1 MRLPSRMPRLL
12 AAIAAGTTLLG
23 LAAGPSLAATPTAG
37 TAPLVQQSPGSL
49 VPPAGAAAT
58 DQSEHSAPQS
68 RRLTPEQLPPL
79 GLPVPPGSAASVN
92 ASVNASETASATASS
107 RALSAAPPAA
117 QSCTPADF
125 AARTGAALVS
135 FVKASAPKCIGSL
148 FYTSGSEASA
158 VFRQSQMAT
167 VADAF
172 RDAAAP
178 YPGDNSTSVWQ
189 LVLFLRAGYYVQS
202 NDPQRIPGFDKSL
215 TDAVARGID
224 AFVAGPHFTDVT
236 DANGEVANDVVILTD
251 SAGLQARYLG
261 TYQQVLNAY
270 DRSYDS
276 SRNMVTFV
284 NSVFTPL
291 DRGHDR
297 NPDFLAAVTADP
309 SLIDTLDGFARK
321 HRDLLGTD
329 NAVLDANAARVLTRF
344 VKYPAFQAKVRPLVK
359 ALLDGSSITGPTAP
373 LWVTTADMADY
384 LDPGQCST
392 YGICDLDKRLIA
404 AALPVRH
411 TCDATRTVLTQD
423 LTPAELAAV
432 CADLKGEDAFF
443 HNLVRDNGPI
453 PGQYESSVQIAVFA
467 DKANYQTYAGAI
479 YGANTNNGGI
489 TLTGDPSDPANQ
501 PVTIMY
507 RHPTDNGFTAR
518 IWNLNHEYAHVLDA
532 RYNLKGGFTQ
542 QTSVPDLWWI
552 EGVAEYVSYT
562 YRGLT
567 DTNAVT
573 QAPKHT
579 YPLSTLLQST
589 YLNSDV
595 VRVYHWGYLAA
606 RHMIEKYPSVVQGML
621 YYFRTGNYAQGYAY
635 YNAIGTRYDA
645 GFNTWLDLC
654 ATDTCLTAGTPT
666 AAFDS
671 AATGLTA
678 QLTDRSAVTGGKGT
692 ITSRAWN
699 FGDGTTSADAAPWKT
714 YTRPGTYT
722 VTLTVT
728 DSNGKTATTSRP
740 VTVTTPAA
748 PTACTG
754 TDLRAMD
761 RNCFR
766 TGRSAAAGE
775 QDKLYIYMP
784 AGTVTLNVTTAG
796 GTGTAYLY
804 YSADTWASSTA
815 YTAASTNSTGT
826 QSVTVTNTTAGY
838 RYITLYGRTAFN
850 GVTVTTQY

>member
-1 MRLPSRMPRLL
+1 MPRLL
-12 AAIAAGTTLLG
+12 AAIAAGTALLG
-23 LAAGPSLAATPTAG
+23 LAAGPSLAATPTAEAASR
-37 TAPLVQQSPGSL
+37 TQRAPAGFL
-49 VPPAGAAAT
+49 PPTGAAAT
-58 DQSEHSAPQS
+58 DPSEHGAPQS

-79 GLPVPPGSAASVN
+79 GLPVSPESAS
-92 ASVNASETASATASS
+92 SATASAKAS
-107 RALSAAPPAA
+107 PQALSAAPPVA

-125 AARTGAALVS
+125 SARSGAALVS

-167 VADAF
+167 IADAF
-172 RDAAAP
+172 RDAAAT
-178 YPGDNSTSVWQ
+178 YPGDNSTSAWQ

-251 SAGLQARYLG
+251 SAKLQARYLS
-261 TYQQVLNAY
+261 TYRQVLNGY
-270 DRSYDS
+270 NSSYDG
-276 SRNMVTFV
+276 SRSMVTLV

-291 DRGHDR
+291 DRGHDN
-297 NPDFLAAVTADP
+297 NPDFLAAVSADP
-309 SLIDTLDGFARK
+309 SIIDTLNDFTLK
-321 HRDLLGTD
+321 HRALLGTD

-344 VKYPAFQAKVRPLVK
+344 VKYPAFQGKVRPLVK

-373 LWVTTADMADY
+373 LWVSTASMADY
-384 LDPGQCST
+384 LDPDQCST
-392 YGICDLDKRLIA
+392 YGICDLNKRLIA
-404 AALPVRH
+404 ASLPVRH
-411 TCDATRTVLTQD
+411 TCDATRTILAQD
-423 LTPAELAAV
+423 LTPADLAAV

-489 TLTGDPSDPANQ
+489 TLTGTPTDPANQ

-562 YRGLT
+562 YRGVT
-567 DTNAVT
+567 DTNAVI

-589 YLNSDV
+589 YLNSDST
-595 VRVYHWGYLAA
+595 RVYHWGYLAA
-606 RHMIEKYPSVVQGML
+606 RHMIERYPSVVQGML
-621 YYFRTGNYAQGYAY
+621 HYFRTGDYAQGYAY

-645 GFNTWLDLC
+645 GFNTWLDTC
-654 ATDTCLTAGTPT
+654 ATDTCLSAGTPT

-671 AATGLTA
+671 TVTGLTA
-678 QLTDRSAVTGGKGT
+678 QLTDRSTVTGGKGT
-692 ITSRAWN
+692 ITSRTWN
-699 FGDGTTSADAAPWKT
+699 FGDGTTSTETAPWKT
-714 YTRPGTYT
+714 YATPGTYT
-722 VTLTVT
+722 VTVTVT
-728 DSNGKTATTSRP
+728 DSNGKTATAAKS
-740 VTVTTPAA
+740 VTVAAPAA

-754 TDLRAMD
+754 ADSRAMD

-766 TGRSAAAGE
+766 TDRSAAAGE

-784 AGTVTLNVTTAG
+784 AGTVTLNVTTTG

-804 YSADTWASSTA
+804 YSADTWASNTA
-815 YTAASTNSTGT
+815 YTASSTKSTGA
-826 QSVTVTNTTAGY
+826 QSITVTNTTAGY
-838 RYITLYGRTAFN
+838 RYITLYGKTAFN